1 VITSRASTMRI
12 LYQMARADFL
22 ERVRRYSFLV
32 TLLMAMYFGYLAA
45 SGRIML
51 QVGNMRGVY
60 NSAWI
65 GALMSLVA
73 STFLSLA
80 GFYAVKNTIER
91 DRSTRVGEILAAT
104 PISKL
109 LYMTGKWL
117 SNFMV
122 LGVMIAILAIS
133 GLAMQFWQGED
144 AHVELWNLL
153 SPFLLLA
160 LPAMA
165 VTAAL
170 AVAFET
176 IPGLRGG
183 FGNVAYF
190 FVWVVG
196 LAVPAS
202 LGENGN
208 TSAFDWP
215 GLGIIWNSMKAA
227 AKTENNNFSFSLDV
241 GSFNLVH
248 PTFLWNGITWT
259 GGMVVL
265 RVAWIAFALVL
276 VSFSAL
282 LFDRFDPAGRRLLDP
297 KRKAWPEILG
307 EDERSRVAPP
317 AITLTPLAKL
327 PGSFRFGTML
337 AAELR
342 LMLKGQKWWW
352 YAGAILLFVLS
363 ASLPKPQARGIA
375 LAIAWFW
382 PVLLWSVM
390 GVREKR
396 DQTSQLLFS
405 APHPIARQLLAV
417 WSAGVVLALI
427 TGGGFALRLL
437 ATGDIRALAVWAGG
451 AIFIPTFALALGV
464 WSGTTKPFEIIY
476 TLLWYVGPMHAT
488 VPLDFMGSVQ
498 QTAFTRVPLFYL
510 ALAAAMAVLAL
521 AGRKQQLQS

>member
-1 VITSRASTMRI
+1 V
-12 LYQMARADFL
+12 
-22 ERVRRYSFLV
+22 
-32 TLLMAMYFGYLAA
+32 
-45 SGRIML
+45 
-51 QVGNMRGVY
+51 
-60 NSAWI
+60 
-65 GALMSLVA
+65 
-73 STFLSLA
+73 
-80 GFYAVKNTIER
+80 
-91 DRSTRVGEILAAT
+91 
-104 PISKL
+104 
-109 LYMTGKWL
+109 
-117 SNFMV
+117 
-122 LGVMIAILAIS
+122 
-133 GLAMQFWQGED
+133 
-144 AHVELWNLL
+144 
-153 SPFLLLA
+153 
-160 LPAMA
+160 
-165 VTAAL
+165 
-170 AVAFET
+170 
-176 IPGLRGG
+176 
-183 FGNVAYF
+183 
-190 FVWVVG
+190 
-196 LAVPAS
+196 
-202 LGENGN
+202 
-208 TSAFDWP
+208 
-215 GLGIIWNSMKAA
+215 
-227 AKTENNNFSFSLDV
+227 
-241 GSFNLVH
+241 
-248 PTFLWNGITWT
+248 
-259 GGMVVL
+259 
-265 RVAWIAFALVL
+265 
-276 VSFSAL
+276 
-282 LFDRFDPAGRRLLDP
+282 
-297 KRKAWPEILG
+297 
-307 EDERSRVAPP
+307 
-317 AITLTPLAKL
+317 
-327 PGSFRFGTML
+327 
-337 AAELR
+337 AELR